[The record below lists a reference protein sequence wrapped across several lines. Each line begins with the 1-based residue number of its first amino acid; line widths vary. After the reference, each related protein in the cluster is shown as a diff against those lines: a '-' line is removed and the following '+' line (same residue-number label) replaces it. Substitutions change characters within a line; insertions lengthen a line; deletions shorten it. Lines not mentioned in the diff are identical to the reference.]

1 MSASHDTEV
10 EPTDGFEDRM
20 LVYLDVLGW
29 KTACLKDPPDTRI
42 FDALKQIHRHA
53 EDHNEAVREKL
64 KATPRHNPLF
74 LQVQFGAF
82 SDHFVWSEP
91 ADFGARVFACAQD
104 VRELL
109 KIGFLTR
116 GAIVRGPL
124 YHRDNVICGP
134 ALIQAV
140 NLEEEEAF
148 YPRVLITEGVAEACR
163 AQGHLEPGN
172 GIPNETIVDQTGRRV
187 LNPFALGLDGPDDIV
202 NAYITQVFDLP
213 AIRQR
218 IESEL
223 EQLRAAR
230 RHKEA
235 EKWRYLRAFIEG
247 PLLDS
252 EPRLRPHWEGS
263 ALQGDP

>member
-1 MSASHDTEV
+1 MCASRDTGV
-10 EPTDGFEDRM
+10 GPTSGFEDRM

-29 KTACLKDPPDTRI
+29 KRACLDDPPDARI
-42 FDALKQIHRHA
+42 FDALSRIHRHA

-82 SDHFVWSEP
+82 SDHFVWSKP
-91 ADFGARVFACAQD
+91 ADFGARVFDCAHD

-124 YHRDNVICGP
+124 HHRDNVICGP

-140 NLEEEEAF
+140 NLEEAEAF
-148 YPRVLITEGVAEACR
+148 YPRVLITQGVMETCR
-163 AQGHLEPGN
+163 AQGHLEPGK
-172 GIPNETIVDQTGRRV
+172 GVPNETIVDQTGRRV
-187 LNPFALGLDGPDDIV
+187 LNPFALALDGPEDAL

-218 IESEL
+218 VESEV

-230 RHKEA
+230 RDKEA
-235 EKWRYLRAFIEG
+235 EKWSYLRAFIEG
-247 PLLDS
+247 PVLNA
-252 EPRLRPHWEGS
+252 EPRLRPHWEG
-263 ALQGDP
+263 LP